1 MNESSTSPQG
11 PTPERAKQGAMAL
24 VERVAGLC
32 RLPFDPRTTSEALAA
47 AQHEISG
54 PWTRVW
60 QQRLRTVVVNL
71 GLRPAPATLSLDEF
85 AATLRPG
92 QSAITYR
99 PSAANPD
106 GWVLLIDEKRGSVY
120 RTFPDQSTRDTWIS
134 IDELAAEL
142 ETSPDERLPW
152 LLCDAVLPMP
162 GGDEHAHHD
171 SIPAFQRL
179 RQLIRPDRGDLW
191 SIVAF
196 ALIVGGLSLTTPI
209 AVQQLVN
216 SVAMGG
222 LIQPVV
228 VLALLLMA
236 ALSFSAMLSALQA
249 YVAEIVQRRLF
260 VRVVADLSARLPRV
274 RIDAFDRTSGPE
286 LVNRF
291 FDVMTVQ
298 KVGTS
303 LMLDGV
309 TLTLQT
315 IIGLL
320 VLSFYHPAMLAF
332 SVVLLVGIAIVVF
345 GFGRGAVNSA
355 IAESKT
361 KYAVANW
368 LEEMARHVT
377 TLKTPAATEFA
388 RGRADVLAREYLSA
402 RSRHYR
408 IVLRQLGGALGLQV
422 IASAALLGLG
432 GGLVIAGQLTLGQL
446 VASELIVTAIVAS
459 FAKLGKHLEGFYDL
473 LAAVDKLGH
482 LFDLPLESEGGSTPG
497 LSDGP
502 ATLEFH
508 DVAFGYANDP
518 VFKDLTFTVNAGESV
533 ALVGPNG
540 SGKSALLDLAL
551 ALRTP
556 QNGYVKVDGQ
566 DLRELSLPSLREDV
580 ICVRGADVVEGT
592 IEDNIRLGRSSVT
605 ADAIQEALDTVGLT
619 QKVLEFSDGLQTK
632 LCGNGVPLSRG
643 EAVRLCL
650 ARAIAGKPRLILI
663 DEASVNL
670 DEHASDIDLDVIFSR
685 DAPWSLLVV
694 TAASRIAG
702 RCDRVVHLDSSV
714 SGGTSTNSDE
724 NGK

>member
-1 MNESSTSPQG
+1 MNDSSTSTQHLS
-11 PTPERAKQGAMAL
+11 PERAKQGVLAV
-24 VERVAGLC
+24 VERVAGIC
-32 RLPFDPRTTSEALAA
+32 RVPFDPRSTSEALAA
-47 AQHEISG
+47 AQHEIGG
-54 PWTRVW
+54 PWARVW
-60 QQRLRTVVVNL
+60 QHRLKVVVGKL
-71 GLRPAPATLSLDEF
+71 GLRPASATLSLEEC

-99 PSAANPD
+99 PSPANPD
-106 GWVLLIDEKRGSVY
+106 GWVLLVDEKRGNVF
-120 RTFPDQSTRDTWIS
+120 RVFAEGGQRDGWVA
-134 IDELAAEL
+134 IDELASAL
-142 ETSPDERLPW
+142 ETASHERLPW
-152 LLCDAVLPMP
+152 LLCDAVLPMHQRDNSNHP
-162 GGDEHAHHD
+162 
-171 SIPAFQRL
+171 SIPPFERL
-179 RQLIRPDRGDLW
+179 RQLVRPERADLW
-191 SIVAF
+191 SIVVF
-196 ALIVGGLSLTTPI
+196 GLIVGGLSLTTPI

-228 VLALLLMA
+228 ILAVLLMA
-236 ALSFSAMLSALQA
+236 ALSFSAVLSALQA

-274 RIDAFDRTSGPE
+274 RIDAFDTTSGPE

-309 TLTLQT
+309 TLSLQT

-345 GFGRGAVNSA
+345 GFGRGAINSA
-355 IAESKT
+355 IAESKS

-368 LEEMARHVT
+368 LEEIARHVT

-388 RGRADVLAREYLSA
+388 REHADVLAREYLSA
-402 RSRHYR
+402 RSSHYR

-422 IASAALLGLG
+422 IASAALLALG

-446 VASELIVTAIVAS
+446 VASELIVTVIVAS

-482 LFDLPLESEGGSTPG
+482 LFDLPLEAEGGSVDG
-497 LSDGP
+497 MVDGP

-508 DVAFGYANDP
+508 KVAFGYGAEP
-518 VFKDLTFTVNAGESV
+518 VFKDLALKITAGESV

-551 ALRTP
+551 GLRNPTA
-556 QNGYVKVDGQ
+556 GYVTVNGK
-566 DLRELSLPSLREDV
+566 DLRELCLTSLRQDV
-580 ICVRGADVVEGT
+580 VCVRGADVVEGS
-592 IEDNIRLGRSSVT
+592 IEDNIRLGRWSVT
-605 ADAIQEALDTVGLT
+605 VEAIHRALEIVGLT
-619 QKVLEFSDGLQTK
+619 KKVFEFPDGLQTH

-643 EAVRLCL
+643 EAVRICL
-650 ARAIAGKPRLILI
+650 ARAIVGKPKLILI

-670 DEHASDIDLDVIFSR
+670 DEHASDIDLDAIFSP

-702 RCDRVVHLDSSV
+702 RCDRVVHLDSTTT
-714 SGGTSTNSDE
+714 GGITTTRPEDA
-724 NGK
+724 K